1 MPSSAQPLCE
11 PRNRLLALLAAAEY
25 ESLQDHLELVE
36 TPHKFLAMERDM
48 PIKHVYFPCTVVFS
62 ILVTK
67 EDGSA
72 VEVATIGNEGAVAID
87 AFVGRE
93 LAHDNVVCQV
103 PGQSMRMPLSSFE
116 KAIDGDTPLR
126 MILQRYLQAYLG
138 MVSQSVACNGLHT
151 LDERFARWLL
161 MTADRTQRHDFQ
173 LTQEFLAIMLG
184 VHRPS
189 VSLVANAF
197 QQAGVIEYNR
207 GHMRVLNRPAL
218 EKTACECYAMVN
230 KHFERAFGPYRE

>member
-1 MPSSAQPLCE
+1 
-11 PRNRLLALLAAAEY
+11 
-25 ESLQDHLELVE
+25 
-36 TPHKFLAMERDM
+36 
-48 PIKHVYFPCTVVFS
+48 
-62 ILVTK
+62 
-67 EDGSA
+67 
-72 VEVATIGNEGAVAID
+72 
-87 AFVGRE
+87 
-93 LAHDNVVCQV
+93 
-103 PGQSMRMPLSSFE
+103 
-116 KAIDGDTPLR
+116 
-126 MILQRYLQAYLG
+126 